1 MPEDFVHDITP
12 LSQVAPV
19 RPHASSI
26 RQERRRRRGGKGY
39 GDEGKKKKER
49 KASPTPKIQDRITLE
64 QAKERDLKGTS
75 TAKRHQDKEPSQE
88 SGHQVRHVD
97 IRV

>member
-1 MPEDFVHDITP
+1 MPDDFVHDITP

-19 RPHASSI
+19 RPHPSSI

-49 KASPTPKIQDRITLE
+49 QASPAPQIKDKITLE
-64 QAKERDLKGTS
+64 QVKEKDLKGKS
-75 TAKRHQDKEPSQE
+75 TAKRHQDKDSFQE
-88 SGHQVRHVD
+88 SEHQVRHVD

>member
-1 MPEDFVHDITP
+1 MPDDFVRDITP

-19 RPHASSI
+19 RPHPSSI

-39 GDEGKKKKER
+39 GNEGEKKKER
-49 KASPTPKIQDRITLE
+49 KASPASKIQDRITLE
-64 QAKERDLKGTS
+64 QAKEREPQGKS
-75 TAKRHQDKEPSQE
+75 TTKRHQDKEPSQE
-88 SGHQVRHVD
+88 SEHQVRHVD